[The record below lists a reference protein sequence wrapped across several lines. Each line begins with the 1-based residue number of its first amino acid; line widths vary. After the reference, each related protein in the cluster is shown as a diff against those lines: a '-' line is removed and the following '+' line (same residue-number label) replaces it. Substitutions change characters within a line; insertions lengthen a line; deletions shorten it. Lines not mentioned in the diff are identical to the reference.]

1 MSKTRYTGVTKDDKT
16 GKYTYYFKAG
26 VDLATGKPYQERRH
40 VVFKPQKKPL
50 KHVQEP

>member
-16 GKYTYYFKAG
+16 GKYTYYFKN
-26 VDLATGKPYQERRH
+26 VD